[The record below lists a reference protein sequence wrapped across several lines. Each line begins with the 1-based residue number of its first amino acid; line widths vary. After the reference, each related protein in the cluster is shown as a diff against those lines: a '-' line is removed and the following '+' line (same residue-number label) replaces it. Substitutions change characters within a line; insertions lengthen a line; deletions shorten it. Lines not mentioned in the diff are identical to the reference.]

1 MVKDNQ
7 LLANAESIVTALPGT
22 HIQKMHNL
30 RVEFLSLLDHSLRIC
45 TSTREEPMVSLNF
58 LFPHYPF

>member
-30 RVEFLSLLDHSLRIC
+30 RVEFSSLLDHSLRIC
-45 TSTREEPMVSLNF
+45 TGTREGPMVSLNF
-58 LFPHYPF
+58 LLKYFI